1 MRPILRAGAE
11 SPSSKK
17 RRLTT
22 PASGRKTSPK
32 VLLFPNNL
40 YAQWRL
46 ESGAVLLL
54 HEQNES
60 PPERL
65 LQAVWQHQR
74 LHRDHLVSLDG
85 ETLRVLHP
93 GFISREGGP
102 DFRSAVIRFGNG
114 PPRSGDVEVDVRAGG
129 WIAHGHDRNAA
140 FRDVILHVIWEGDR
154 PARGAP
160 PTLVLRDKLDAPL
173 GELGLWLDSEDELA
187 MPDNLR
193 GRCCPALETLSAEEK
208 SRLLRDAAETRFRS
222 KAEQLQARARQA
234 GWEQSL
240 WEGLFRALGYK
251 HNTWPMR
258 RLAEQRPRWLAE
270 SMSPIELQARLLGIG
285 GLLPSE
291 LTRSRAG
298 ADGYLRRVWDYWW
311 RDREEFADCVLPASV
326 WRFHGQRPANHPQRR
341 LALAAHWLA
350 SGKLIADIERWCTT
364 DCPEGKAPG
373 SLLETLQVTRDDFW
387 SWHWTLRSARMA
399 KPQPLLGPARATDLA
414 VNVIL
419 PWVWIR
425 AVEGKNKN
433 LQGSIERRFQAWPAA
448 EDNAVLRLARQRLL
462 GGAPR
467 RTLRCAAEQQGCIQI
482 ARDFCDRSDA
492 LCNDC
497 RFPRLVGEFRKGS
510 APL

>member
-1 MRPILRAGAE
+1 LTSRATA
-11 SPSSKK
+11 
-17 RRLTT
+17 
-22 PASGRKTSPK
+22 RKTEGK
-32 VLLFPNNL
+32 VLPFPNNL

-46 ESGAVLLL
+46 EAGAAPRLHEPSGA
-54 HEQNES
+54 

-65 LQAVWQHQR
+65 LQAVWLHQR
-74 LHRDHLVSLDG
+74 LRRDQLVSLDG
-85 ETLRVLHP
+85 ETLQVLHP

-160 PTLVLRDKLDAPL
+160 TTLVLCDKLDATL
-173 GELGLWLDSEDELA
+173 GELGLWLNSEDEPV

-193 GRCCPALETLSAEEK
+193 GRCCPALETLSVEEK
-208 SRLLRDAAETRFRS
+208 GRLLREAAEIRFRS
-222 KAEQLQARARQA
+222 KAEQLQARARQV

-258 RLAEQRPRWLAE
+258 RLAEQRPRWLAA

-291 LTRSRAG
+291 LTRSRTG
-298 ADGYLRRVWDYWW
+298 ADGYLRRVWDCWW
-311 RDREEFADCVLPASV
+311 RDREEFEDCILPASL

-350 SGKLIADIERWCTT
+350 SGSLIADIERWCTT
-364 DCPEGKAPG
+364 NFPEGKEPG

-399 KPQPLLGPARATDLA
+399 RPQPLLGLARATDLA

-419 PWVWIR
+419 PWLWVR
-425 AVEGKNKN
+425 ALEGKNKS
-433 LQGSIERRFQAWPAA
+433 LQGSVEHRFQAWPAA

-462 GGAPR
+462 GDAPR
-467 RTLRCAAEQQGCIQI
+467 RTLRRAAEQQGCIQI
-482 ARDFCDRSDA
+482 VRDFCDHSDA
-492 LCNDC
+492 VCRDC
-497 RFPRLVGEFRKGS
+497 RFPRLVGDFRKS
-510 APL
+510 SI